1 MAQALTEAEQIQL
14 ALTSAVGAERLQQ
27 VLMSDAATSP
37 QRPRPLDEE
46 DDEKQGA
53 AKRQKQPEEEKK
65 IVNDVYLARCW
76 EVGTDDGRVKIG
88 KNGTLWL
95 KSVFKF
101 DVRFPTDKLGCHI
114 VLADT
119 PFQLC
124 ARFEFAILGDAEH
137 RQLRFISHAN
147 HTVDEYEWTGR
158 DTRANGPF
166 VPTSILRVVDGT
178 YVFSMSVTAAKQF
191 NWMSE
196 TACWIPRVAFGR
208 KSHGNDPTVREPCYI
223 SSSLINDDGAPIA
236 VHPYQVEFNAPA
248 LAIAL
253 RRAYTVGAQRDATGR
268 VTWMLDAPSGA
279 IQAFLKAVLTGDYA
293 RWFYDVDGK
302 VLDAELCDSVM
313 LLADHWLRN
322 PLGKGLLATPL
333 YSAMRDTLPRYVKAC
348 DEPMDKARVLKAV
361 AWFSAGSA
369 SDAIGDALDKAADEC
384 MSDEESDDES
394 K

>member
-1 MAQALTEAEQIQL
+1 MVDQ
-14 ALTSAVGAERLQQ
+14 
-27 VLMSDAATSP
+27 ATSP
-37 QRPRPLDEE
+37 KRPAAESLD
-46 DDEKQGA
+46 DSDEKQGA
-53 AKRQKQPEEEKK
+53 AKRQKQVDEDEVK
-65 IVNDVYLARCW
+65 IVQSWA
-76 EVGTDDGRVKIG
+76 VGTDDGHVKIG

-114 VLADT
+114 VLANT

-124 ARFEFAILGDAEH
+124 ARFEFVILGSDEH
-137 RQLRFISHAN
+137 HILRFVSHAN
-147 HTVDEYEWTGR
+147 HSVDEYEWTGR
-158 DTRANGPF
+158 DKVVNGSF
-166 VPTSILRVVDGT
+166 VPVSILRVIDGD

-191 NWMSE
+191 NWVSE

-248 LAIAL
+248 LATAL

-268 VTWMLDAPSGA
+268 VTWMLDAPSVA
-279 IQAFLKAVLTGDYA
+279 IQAFLKAVLTGDYT
-293 RWFYDVDGK
+293 RWFYDVKDY
-302 VLDAELCDSVM
+302 VLDAELCEPVM
-313 LLADHWLRN
+313 QLAEHWLVNPLEKGLRVTPLLA
-322 PLGKGLLATPL
+322 
-333 YSAMRDTLPRYVKAC
+333 AMRATLPKYVKAC

-361 AWFSAGSA
+361 AFFTVGAA
-369 SDAIGDALDKAADEC
+369 EDAIGDALDKAADEC
-384 MSDEESDDES
+384 MSDEESDDDS